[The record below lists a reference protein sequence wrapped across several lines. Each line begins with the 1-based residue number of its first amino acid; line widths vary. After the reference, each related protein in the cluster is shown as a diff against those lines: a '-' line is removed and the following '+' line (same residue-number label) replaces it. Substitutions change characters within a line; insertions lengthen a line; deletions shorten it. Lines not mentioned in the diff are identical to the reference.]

1 MFLGPTALLSQGVV
15 LALGIALI
23 FLFPPKRAPHGL
35 IILIAHEGMVVG
47 GGLATAAQSITIM
60 LAILELLSYSTYV
73 ILASQRDEATVSQGI
88 LLYFLISSLATSC
101 LVLGWGL
108 ISFQEGGFSPNVG
121 TQLGLPAFLIAGSLI
136 LKLGAFPLHQ

>member
-23 FLFPPKRAPHGL
+23 FLFPPKRDPHGL

-60 LAILELLSYSTYV
+60 LVILELLSYSTYV

-121 TQLGLPAFLIAGSLI
+121 TQLGLPAFLIVGSLI